1 MIGQNEIFK
10 RNGKQAVY
18 RRKVD
23 VIFGVWSKKIGRCY
37 ILFGSFKIKL
47 IAYRRA
53 FQNGDYGRFPV
64 FALRTGTPSVTL
76 NPLRTYLALRSIVT
90 YVPHSSG

>member
-1 MIGQNEIFK
+1 M
-10 RNGKQAVY
+10 R
-18 RRKVD
+18 
-23 VIFGVWSKKIGRCY
+23 KKIGRCY
-37 ILFGSFKIKL
+37 ILFESFKIKL

-64 FALRTGTPSVTL
+64 FALRTGTAPVTL
-76 NPLRTYLALRSIVT
+76 NPLRTYLALRSLLALRSIVT